1 MPPKSQLTGY
11 PDRKI
16 SETFLHYAEPLL
28 VVLGPDATPE
38 QMEECLKIAFTI
50 WNVVVYEKTIGDT
63 RYIDM
68 LNESM
73 ESDPEKMA
81 ILSCMIARKRQDF
94 GDDHRVIGNHKLT
107 SKGDELRLR
116 AEACTPW
123 PLN

>member
-1 MPPKSQLTGY
+1 MPKKSQLIGY

-28 VVLGPDATPE
+28 EVLGPDSPPE

-50 WNVVVYEKTIGDT
+50 WNAVVYEKTIGDT

-81 ILSCMIARKRQDF
+81 ILSSMIARKRQDF
-94 GDDHRVIGNHKLT
+94 GDDHRVIGNYKLT
-107 SKGDELRLR
+107 SKGDELRLK
-116 AEACTPW
+116 AEARTPW
-123 PLN
+123 PSN